1 MVTLVGIKLV
11 FIGMQI
17 IFSTSEINSENEQ
30 MEIFVAAKM
39 PYFTSHH
46 LLHQKYACCRIEI
59 GHMQVR
65 IVLHITVASVM

>member
-17 IFSTSEINSENEQ
+17 IFATSEINGEMEQ

-39 PYFTSHH
+39 PYSVTSRH
-46 LLHQKYACCRIEI
+46 LLHQKYACSVDIDLSKQYDD
-59 GHMQVR
+59 HMP
-65 IVLHITVASVM
+65 SS

>member
-17 IFSTSEINSENEQ
+17 IFSTSEINGEIEQ

-39 PYFTSHH
+39 PYFTSRH
-46 LLHQKYACCRIEI
+46 LLHQKYACSVDIDLSKQYNDRIPND
-59 GHMQVR
+59 HMPS
-65 IVLHITVASVM
+65 L